1 MVHSIPYTVLVHR
14 AITVWFNIPTCCSLL
29 QSCNDFVFACE
40 RGVAMEH
47 SCRLLALMLIAVA
60 TSFGVSARSH
70 KLVQRD
76 ARLAAKHVCK
86 DHWQVTLTLP

>member
-1 MVHSIPYTVLVHR
+1 MSP
-14 AITVWFNIPTCCSLL
+14 ASLML
-29 QSCNDFVFACE
+29 Q
-40 RGVAMEH
+40 AMEH
-47 SCRLLALMLIAVA
+47 SRRLLALMLIAVA

-86 DHWQVTLTLP
+86 DHWQWVVGDVPHHSATASMVPKQPLG